1 MKWIHS
7 FFPTHS
13 LFVKMLIYFLVV
25 IILLSS
31 YNLWSMTFYSRNV
44 NNEIVKYNLTLIRN
58 TVDNFEKQYSTWKSL
73 LLNLQHNEFVG
84 NISRQADAGGKRGI
98 DYLQVDMVMDQ
109 IRTLVT
115 QPYYHLN
122 NVMIYYPKH
131 AFLLERD
138 GIVNDDRMFKHYY
151 ISESYP
157 YEFWKQGNHEN
168 GGFLQM
174 LPSRAF
180 SIGTEKK
187 EMQLLPLIT
196 DAQGSP
202 YNIIAFVNMNSWYES
217 YKGMAGS
224 RFLLQDP
231 EGKVLFQSSP
241 DPKSELLPEWDGKSE
256 WIKQKGSYYFFE
268 KGARSGL
275 TYISIIP
282 HKELNKSISRMN
294 WSAVLLFAAT
304 LLIGTLASWVF
315 TRNIN
320 QPLKR
325 MIRGM
330 GQSEMEQYQGSIAE
344 FSAISNHL
352 SGLQHERKIIKE
364 WMDHTKPLLTSY
376 HYLAQFKKIAIDTT
390 ASKELWVGEGTFI
403 VIIYQLRY
411 RYIPSHQLDAL
422 MTRATGKIKDIITMQ
437 IQEVFPLSHTLQM
450 EGKQILS
457 IVYTQDRSDLQ
468 QCLQQLKCI
477 FDHDQSTYLVNIAVS
492 SVFQQTSEFD
502 QAYAEAASLLQQA
515 MPLEET
521 QIIWE
526 KKHPEDVTGFTAEQ
540 EHEFYVNLQA
550 GNESSCQTLIDRAL
564 ERLQRQE
571 ATAEQLSHFAK
582 SVFVRMIRTMELLKI
597 TTDAFSDNDEKFAYS
612 VTPEQYR
619 DILLDELAHAAQAIR
634 LKREEHYDIIQY
646 VIHYLES
653 HYTEEISL
661 EQLAS
666 KLNMSPTYLSG
677 YIKEKTG
684 SNFSDQLNA
693 IRIVKA
699 KELLE
704 TTNMPIQ
711 EVGNRIGYR
720 NVTSFI
726 RMFKKITGQTPG
738 DYRKTHSFRS

>member
-1 MKWIHS
+1 MKWLKS
-7 FFPTHS
+7 FFPLDS
-13 LFVKMLIYFLVV
+13 LFVKMLVYFLVV

-84 NISRQADAGGKRGI
+84 NISRQADAGGKKGI
-98 DYLQVDMVMDQ
+98 DYLQVEMVTDQ
-109 IRTLVT
+109 IRTLVS

-122 NVMIYYPKH
+122 NVMIYYRNH

-151 ISESYP
+151 ISNSYP
-157 YEFWKQGNHEN
+157 YEFWKKTERAN
-168 GGFLQM
+168 GFMQM
-174 LPSRAF
+174 LPSSAF
-180 SIGTEKK
+180 SIGTEKS
-187 EMQLLPLIT
+187 EVQLLPLVA
-196 DAQGSP
+196 DVQGSP
-202 YNIIAFVNMNSWYES
+202 WQIIAFVNMKSWYES

-224 RFLLQDP
+224 RFVLLDP
-231 EGKVLFQSSP
+231 KGTKLYESSP
-241 DPKSELLPEWDGKSE
+241 DAASQPLPEWDGQSE
-256 WIKQKGSYYFFE
+256 WIMEKGSYYFFE

-282 HKELNKSISRMN
+282 HNELNQSISRMN
-294 WSAVLLFAAT
+294 WMAVLLFAAT

-315 TRNIN
+315 SRNIN

-325 MIRGM
+325 MVTGL
-330 GQSEMEQYQGSIAE
+330 GQTEMELYQGSIAE

-352 SGLQHERKIIKE
+352 KGLQHERKMIKE
-364 WMDHTKPLLTSY
+364 WMDQTKPLLTNY
-376 HYLAQFKKIAIDTT
+376 HYLAQFKNIAIDTA
-390 ASKELWVGEGTFI
+390 ASKELLVGEGAFMVI
-403 VIIYQLRY
+403 VYQLRY
-411 RYIPSHQLDAL
+411 RHNPTLKLDAL
-422 MTRATGKIKDIITMQ
+422 MTRATGKIKDIITLQ
-437 IQEVFPLSHTLQM
+437 IQEAFPLSHTLQM

-457 IVYTQDRSDLQ
+457 IVYTQEKSDMLQ
-468 QCLQQLKCI
+468 QSLSQLKRI

-502 QAYAEAASLLQQA
+502 QAYAEAMSLLLQA
-515 MPLEET
+515 RPLEET

-526 KKHPEDVTGFTAEQ
+526 KELRSDVTGFTAEQ

-550 GNESSCQTLIDRAL
+550 GNESSCQMLIDRAL

-582 SVFVRMIRTMELLKI
+582 SVSARMRRTVELLKI
-597 TTDAFSDNDEKFAYS
+597 NTDVLPDYADMLAYC
-612 VTPEQYR
+612 VTPDQYR
-619 DILLDELAHAAQAIR
+619 EILLDELAHATRAIR
-634 LKREEHYDIIQY
+634 RKREEHYDIIQY
-646 VIHYLES
+646 VIQYLGS
-653 HYTEEISL
+653 HYNEEISL
-661 EQLAS
+661 EQLAY
-666 KLNMSPTYLSG
+666 KLSMSPTYLSG

-693 IRIVKA
+693 IRITKA

-738 DYRKTHSFRS
+738 DYRKTNWIR